1 MFQEVGKPGTP
12 RRVAA
17 SADAEV
23 DGYFGRVEVGHLN
36 DDDAKAVGKGCQMLL
51 HGNSLLKV
59 IRG

>member
-1 MFQEVGKPGTP
+1 VFKKVGKPGTP

-23 DGYFGRVEVGHLN
+23 DGYFGRVEVGHLY
-36 DDDAKAVGKGCQMLL
+36 DDDAEAVGKVYQMLL
-51 HGNSLLKV
+51 HENSLLIV